1 MEGWV
6 DSVCSIFK
14 TLYTPKMYAGTS
26 YDRLQLQKTIN
37 Y

>member
-14 TLYTPKMYAGTS
+14 TLYTPKMYVGA
-26 YDRLQLQKTIN
+26 YDRLQPQKTIN